1 MRSVRANM
9 PRMFLPQIGHRFIRG
24 RDGAAMLEFALVA
37 PVMVGFV
44 FLIIDLCL
52 MFFIVASVEGGLRE
66 ATRYAITGAAF
77 GGLTREQRIAKMVK
91 DSTYG
96 LVAASDIVITY
107 KIYPSFGDVGKPEP
121 YTDSNSNGQHDSGE
135 PFTDVNGNGIWD
147 ADMGKDGT
155 GSSGEIVNY
164 TVDYK
169 HRLLTPF
176 VTNFWGSDHVSLRAV
191 AAVRNEPY

>member
-121 YTDSNSNGQHDSGE
+121 
-135 PFTDVNGNGIWD
+135 FTDVNGNGIWD